1 MSYKQE
7 TARFLRGIWD
17 KYQLVYFKT
26 PQISLAAMAARDILV
41 NFVTSDSRYLSQI
54 PLENVLL
61 PIIIISLKKL
71 LDSEM
76 LTPAKVRRFG
86 VEDVVRRKEY
96 SFGNRRIQT
105 G

>member
-1 MSYKQE
+1 M
-7 TARFLRGIWD
+7 
-17 KYQLVYFKT
+17 YFKT
-26 PQISLAAMAARDILV
+26 PQISLAAVAARDILV
-41 NFVTSDSRYLSQI
+41 NFETSDSRYLSQI

-76 LTPAKVRRFG
+76 LTPAKV
-86 VEDVVRRKEY
+86 EDVVRRKEY
-96 SFGNRRIQT
+96 SFGNRGIQT